1 MLGLGLALLPCLLF
15 GQSNFVHDLCDSL
28 TRARHIPLLNYGL
41 AQGQPQLRQFDRAA
55 QIIGN
60 THAVQGWG

>member
-1 MLGLGLALLPCLLF
+1 MLGLGLALLHCLLF

-55 QIIGN
+55 QIVCN
-60 THAVQGWG
+60 SYVLWGWG